1 MLRVV
6 AFVAAFL
13 APPQGQPPPVM
24 RYTLRVDSADLAG
37 FDVELRIQSAPDTF
51 RLAMAAH
58 PEYDDRYWRF
68 VEGGGPR
75 VEARSGPATIARED
89 SALWRGGAPGGGGG
103 GRYPPPPPPPPA
115 PALPPAWEPLLAP

>member
-24 RYTLRVDSADLAG
+24 RYTLRVDSAGLAG

-68 VEGGGPR
+68 LEGGGPR
-75 VEARSGPATIARED
+75 VEARGGSATGTPEAG
-89 SALWRGGAPGGGGG
+89 AMWRGIAPGGGAV
-103 GRYPPPPPPPPA
+103 A
-115 PALPPAWEPLLAP
+115 PYRLRLPP